1 MSLAFRQLKVYLR
14 IALVVL
20 IGIGVA
26 LVLFK
31 NRAYSAGFW
40 FFWLRDDETQPVNVV
55 WLMLC
60 TAIGTLLTWWVL
72 SIAWGLIRDWR
83 ELKRLRANA
92 DLAKAQAVR
101 EAELTERE
109 KRLQEKLDTLSHDA
123 PHDRVAPDDHSEEGD
138 AGRDDT
144 GEEAV

>member
-20 IGIGVA
+20 IGVGVA

-31 NRAYSAGFW
+31 NRAYEVRFW
-40 FFWLRDDETQPVNVV
+40 FFGLGDATEPVNVV

-60 TAIGTLLTWWVL
+60 TAIGTLLTWWGL
-72 SIAWGLIRDWR
+72 SIGWGLIRDRR

-92 DLAKAQAVR
+92 DLVSAQAKR

-123 PHDRVAPDDHSEEGD
+123 SHERVAPDEHSGEGE
-138 AGRDDT
+138 AGLDDT
-144 GEEAV
+144 GEEVV

>member
-14 IALVVL
+14 IALIVL

-31 NRAYSAGFW
+31 NRAYEVGFW
-40 FFWLRDDETQPVNVV
+40 FFWLRDETQPVNVV
-55 WLMLC
+55 WLLLC
-60 TAIGTLLTWWVL
+60 TAVGTLLTWWVL

-83 ELKRLRANA
+83 ELKRLKANA
-92 DLAKAQAVR
+92 ELVKAQAKH

-109 KRLQEKLDTLSHDA
+109 KRLQKKLDALS
-123 PHDRVAPDDHSEEGD
+123 PDDHSGED
-138 AGRDDT
+138 QAGFDDT
-144 GEEAV
+144 GEEVV

>member
-14 IALVVL
+14 VTLIVL

-26 LVLFK
+26 LILFK
-31 NRAYSAGFW
+31 NRTYSVGFW
-40 FFWLRDDETQPVNVV
+40 FFWLRDATQPVNVV

-60 TAIGTLLTWWVL
+60 TAIGTLLSWWVL

-83 ELKRLRANA
+83 ELKRLRASE
-92 DLAKAQAVR
+92 DLVKAAAIR
-101 EAELTERE
+101 EAEVTERE
-109 KRLQEKLDTLSHDA
+109 KRLQKKLDALSHDA
-123 PHDRVAPDDHSEEGD
+123 SDNRVVQDDHPGEGE
-138 AGRDDT
+138 AGFDDT